1 MKLKSTLLIIISFI
15 AYNLSAQNVSWYK
28 CLKGTI
34 DKYPITMHLHKM
46 DHNFSG
52 YYYYNSKQEP
62 IYFIG
67 EDTSVAGKIK
77 LLAFSRSTDPANEEF
92 LFGIKYRELF
102 RRMEKNDSSKALVFT
117 ATESTDTS

>member
-1 MKLKSTLLIIISFI
+1 MKLKTTLLIIISFI
-15 AYNLSAQNVSWYK
+15 AYNLSAQNVYWYK
-28 CLKGTI
+28 SLNGTI

-67 EDTSVAGKIK
+67 EDTSTAGKIK
-77 LLAFSRSTDPANEEF
+77 LFAFSKSTDPYNEEF
-92 LFGIKYRELF
+92 LFSATEEKYSGQW
-102 RRMEKNDSSKALVFT
+102 KKSDSSN
-117 ATESTDTS
+117 

>member
-77 LLAFSRSTDPANEEF
+77 L
-92 LFGIKYRELF
+92 FG
-102 RRMEKNDSSKALVFT
+102 EKMT
-117 ATESTDTS
+117 AAKHLYLLQQNQQIQV